1 MKKSYDVVIIG
12 SGFGGS
18 ISACRLAQAGR
29 SVCVLERGRRWKK
42 EEFPRTTGQV
52 AKAFWNFNDFGLLDY
67 RIFKNID
74 VIQGSGVGGGS
85 LVYFNVHIR
94 TPRKIFEDPR
104 WPKGVKREILEPY
117 YDKAKEILDARPYP
131 SQPSSL
137 LPHRTTTFMK
147 AAQNAG
153 RKAEMLDICVHTGT
167 ERVNPYSGI
176 LQGGCVNCGNCMLGC
191 HVHAKNTLDL
201 TYLAIAE
208 KNGAEVYP
216 LHLVEKIQQNLNG
229 YSVQFR
235 RFDQAGEKQ
244 FEPGEVSGKIVIV
257 SAGALGSTEIL
268 LRSRDFLPN
277 LSKMLGRKFSGNGDF
292 ILAGAMDAKNQ
303 VDPGAGPSITA
314 GVDYSNGEDNIYI
327 EDLGFPD
334 VFLWYLEGVLPSSS
348 KWQNFLAFLK
358 IYVLKTL
365 RLSKATNFTLGLNR
379 LFSGGITPRFLP
391 YLGMGS
397 DAADGEMTLSNESID
412 IEWKHNRSL
421 KMFHQMEEGMKELTA
436 SIGGKYQTSLL
447 WQWPSRKLVTAHPL
461 GGCPMAD
468 RIEDGVVN
476 EFGEVWNYPNLYV
489 ADGSIIPTALGVNPS
504 ATISALSE
512 RIADH
517 ICN

>member
-1 MKKSYDVVIIG
+1 
-12 SGFGGS
+12 
-18 ISACRLAQAGR
+18 
-29 SVCVLERGRRWKK
+29 
-42 EEFPRTTGQV
+42 
-52 AKAFWNFNDFGLLDY
+52 
-67 RIFKNID
+67 
-74 VIQGSGVGGGS
+74 
-85 LVYFNVHIR
+85 VHIR

-104 WPKGVKREILEPY
+104 WPKGVKREILDPY
-117 YDKAKEILDARPYP
+117 YDKAKEVLDARPFP
-131 SQPSSL
+131 SQPTNL
-137 LPHRTTTFMK
+137 LPHRTTTFMT
-147 AAQNAG
+147 AAQHTG
-153 RKAEMLDICVHTGT
+153 RKAELLDICVHTGN

-201 TYLAIAE
+201 TYLAVAE

-216 LHLVEKIQQNLNG
+216 LHLAEKIQPIEAAEKNG
-229 YSVQFR
+229 YNVSFK
-235 RFDQAGEKQ
+235 RFNPTDGKE
-244 FEPGEVSGKIVIV
+244 FEHGEVSGKMIII
-257 SAGALGSTEIL
+257 SAGSLGSTEL
-268 LRSRDFLPN
+268 MLRSRDRLPN

-292 ILAGAMDAKNQ
+292 ILAGAMDTKNQ

-314 GVDYSNGEDNIYI
+314 GVDYSNDKDSIYI
-327 EDLGFPD
+327 EDLGYPD
-334 VFLWYLEGVLPSSS
+334 VFLWYLEGVLPSPG
-348 KWQNFLAFLK
+348 KLQNFLAFLK

-365 RLSKATNFTLGLNR
+365 GLSKATNFTLGLNR
-379 LFSGGITPRFLP
+379 LFCGGITPRFLP

-397 DAADGEMTLSNESID
+397 DAADGEMKLSNECID
-412 IEWKHNRSL
+412 IEWNHTRSL
-421 KMFHQMEEGMKELTA
+421 KMFRQMEEAMRKLSEST
-436 SIGGKYQTSLL
+436 GGRYQTSIL
-447 WQWPSRKLVTAHPL
+447 WKWPSRKLVTAHPL

-468 RIEDGVVN
+468 GIEDGVVN